1 MPKLPTGREKMQS
14 KFYTP
19 TIETLL
25 FVVVFFVMI
34 VTSAKAMTLSELEA
48 MTTKTSTQKEAIPTV
63 RYHAMRDTALAIGT
77 QNGLLERS
85 KAYQNVLEKHSGK
98 LDRLYRFGPLYL
110 KKGVLP
116 PVIDEAQ
123 DAVVQ
128 DSPDT
133 IRYADK
139 IYRIQV
145 KERFTTTVP
154 TWRDYLYVGLNGQ
167 LVDSSVQQALVPH
180 TSAEQELWKQYIRE
194 GWNAG
199 VLQADE
205 IYETNL
211 ARLERD
217 YAGMI
222 RFKILYAKAMVS
234 MPVINTLHQATTGD
248 ANEMSVNDR
257 VFRIM
262 DYSGLRLDT
271 KEWKPVVLP
280 EAKND

>member
-1 MPKLPTGREKMQS
+1 MQS